1 VIQLSV
7 IVCCHNP
14 RIDYFARVLE
24 ALKAQTLSTD
34 NWELVVVDNASEDSV
49 AASYNIS
56 WHPNARHVREE
67 NLGLTCAR
75 LRGIAES
82 SAGLLVFVDD
92 DNVLAENY
100 LDVATQIATDWR
112 CLGAWGGQQLAEFE
126 GGEPREVWKR
136 DFWTSRLVRDI
147 WSNNYDRQAA
157 PVGAGMCV
165 RRAVA
170 MKYVEYVKSDSL
182 RSSLGRS
189 GSGMNSG
196 EDIDMAFTA
205 CDLGFGTGKFAGLT
219 LIHLIPQRRLADD
232 YLFRLIEG
240 IAYSEAIVL
249 AVRGNPPTK
258 ISRVDRLVELYK
270 SLRIDELQRRT
281 ARARALG
288 RTRALNA
295 WRKSARATQQ
305 NGVRGP
311 G

>member
-1 VIQLSV
+1 MQLSV
-7 IVCCHNP
+7 IICCHNP
-14 RIDYFARVLE
+14 RIDYLARVLE

-34 NWELVVVDNASEDSV
+34 NWELLVVDNASEGSV

-75 LRGIAES
+75 LRGIAEA
-82 SAGLLVFVDD
+82 SADLLVFVDD

-136 DFWTSRLVRDI
+136 DFWTARLVRDI
-147 WSNNYDRQAA
+147 WSNNYDRRAA
-157 PVGAGMCV
+157 PVGAGICI

-170 MKYVEYVKSDSL
+170 MKYMEYVTPDSL

-189 GSGMNSG
+189 GSGMNSA

-205 CDLGFGTGKFAGLT
+205 CDLGFGTGKFAALS
-219 LIHLIPQRRLADD
+219 LIHLIPQQRMSDD

-240 IAYSEAIVL
+240 IAYSEAIIL
-249 AVRGNPPTK
+249 AVRGNLPTK

-270 SLRIDELQRRT
+270 SLRIDKLQRRT

-295 WRKSARATQQ
+295 WRAAQQ
-305 NGVRGP
+305 SGVRGQVNP
-311 G
+311 E

>member
-1 VIQLSV
+1 MQLSV
-7 IVCCHNP
+7 IICCHNP
-14 RIDYFARVLE
+14 RRDYLARVLE
-24 ALKAQTLSTD
+24 ALKAQMLSTN
-34 NWELVVVDNASEDSV
+34 NWELLIVDNASENPVS
-49 AASYNIS
+49 ASHNIS
-56 WHPNARHVREE
+56 WHPNARHVRKE
-67 NLGLTCAR
+67 NVGLTRAR

-82 SAGLLVFVDD
+82 SADLLIFVDD

-100 LDVATQIATDWR
+100 LDATIQIATDWPY
-112 CLGAWGGQQLAEFE
+112 LGAWGGQQIPEFE

-136 DFWTSRLVRDI
+136 DFWTSRLVRNI

-157 PVGAGMCV
+157 PVGAGICI

-170 MKYVEYVKSDSL
+170 MKYAECVAPDSL

-189 GSGMNSG
+189 GVGMNSS

-205 CDLGFGTGKFAGLT
+205 CDLGFGTGKFAALS
-219 LIHLIPQRRLADD
+219 LIHLIPQQRLSDD

-258 ISRVDRLVELYK
+258 ISRVDRLVEFYK
-270 SLRIDELQRRT
+270 SLRIDELQRRM

-295 WRKSARATQQ
+295 WRATQQ
-305 NGVRGP
+305 NRVEGQVNR
-311 G
+311 

>member
-1 VIQLSV
+1 L
-7 IVCCHNP
+7 
-14 RIDYFARVLE
+14 L
-24 ALKAQTLSTD
+24 
-34 NWELVVVDNASEDSV
+34 VVDNASERPVS
-49 AASYNIS
+49 ASHNIS

-67 NLGLTCAR
+67 NLGLTSAR

-82 SAGLLVFVDD
+82 SADLLVFVDD

-100 LDVATQIATDWR
+100 LDVATQIAMDR
-112 CLGAWGGQQLAEFE
+112 RYLGAWGGQQLAEFE
-126 GGEPREVWKR
+126 GGEPREAWKR

-157 PVGAGMCV
+157 PVGAGICI
-165 RRAVA
+165 RRVVA
-170 MKYVEYVKSDSL
+170 MKYVECVKSDSL

-189 GSGMNSG
+189 GSGMNSS

-205 CDLGFGTGKFAGLT
+205 CDLGFGTGKFAALR
-219 LIHLIPQRRLADD
+219 LIHLIPQQRLSDD

-258 ISRVDRLVELYK
+258 MSRIDRLVELYK

-288 RTRALNA
+288 KIRAVNA
-295 WRKSARATQQ
+295 WRATQQ
-305 NGVRGP
+305 NGGQGQVNR
-311 G
+311 

>member
-1 VIQLSV
+1 MQLSV
-7 IVCCHNP
+7 IICCHNP
-14 RIDYFARVLE
+14 RIDYLARVLE
-24 ALKAQTLSTD
+24 ALKAQTLSTG
-34 NWELVVVDNASEDSV
+34 NWELLVVDNASEGSV
-49 AASYNIS
+49 AASYSIS

-75 LRGIAES
+75 LRGIAEA
-82 SAGLLVFVDD
+82 SADLLVFVDD

-136 DFWTSRLVRDI
+136 DFWTARLVRDI

-165 RRAVA
+165 RRVVGERYARVVKASNLRVA
-170 MKYVEYVKSDSL
+170 LDRRGTSLDSA
-182 RSSLGRS
+182 G
-189 GSGMNSG
+189 
-196 EDIDMAFTA
+196 DIDIAFTA
-205 CDLGFGTGKFAGLT
+205 CDLGFGTGKFAALS
-219 LIHLIPQRRLADD
+219 LIHLIPQRRLSDD

-258 ISRVDRLVELYK
+258 ISRIDRLVELYK
-270 SLRIDELQRRT
+270 SLRIDKLQRRT
-281 ARARALG
+281 ARAQALG
-288 RTRALNA
+288 KTRALNA
-295 WRKSARATQQ
+295 WRAMQQ
-305 NGVRGP
+305 NSVQAQINC
-311 G
+311 

>member
-1 VIQLSV
+1 MQLSV
-7 IVCCHNP
+7 IICCHNP
-14 RIDYFARVLE
+14 RRDYLVRVLE
-24 ALKAQTLSTD
+24 ALKAQTFSTD
-34 NWELVVVDNASEDSV
+34 NWELLVVDNASESSV
-49 AASYNIS
+49 AASHNIS

-82 SAGLLVFVDD
+82 SADLLVFVDD
-92 DNVLAENY
+92 DNALAENY
-100 LDVATQIATDWR
+100 LDVAAQIAMDWR
-112 CLGAWGGQQLAEFE
+112 YLGAWGGQQLAEFE

-157 PVGAGMCV
+157 PVGAGICI

-170 MKYVEYVKSDSL
+170 MKYMGCVTSDPL

-189 GSGMNSG
+189 GVGMNSC

-205 CDLGFGTGKFAGLT
+205 CDLGFGTGRFAALS
-219 LIHLIPQRRLADD
+219 LIHLIPKGRLSDE
-232 YLFRLIEG
+232 YLFPLIEG

-270 SLRIDELQRRT
+270 SLRIDKLQRRT

-288 RTRALNA
+288 RSRALNA
-295 WRKSARATQQ
+295 WHAAQQ
-305 NGVRGP
+305 NGVQGQSTAE
-311 G
+311 